1 MHSREENTDTLL
13 DTLDKGEVPPDLL
26 ATYIRQNEREHEQK
40 DEMIEQQGE
49 KINTLESENT
59 ELCKHVDHV
68 ESELEAERQKR
79 EQAEQKAD
87 AAVAHSRQ
95 LWNRIEGMTDTMSVN
110 TGGVHSRINEAL
122 SDPDEGETV
131 DTEPEDP
138 PIYDLVR
145 TPEHIAS
152 EVLEPT
158 QRRTRFF
165 WKDLSDYSRS
175 ASGGRLVTAS
185 EMRRVL
191 QAHESDHSETRIES
205 TIVKRVMDLSKTLT
219 RDVVKL
225 KKKDGEWRM
234 FVPNDWKERSREVFR
249 ERHGDADSAVS

>member
-1 MHSREENTDTLL
+1 MSNDLREIVTDLADRVDRLEAEN
-13 DTLDKGEVPPDLL
+13 
-26 ATYIRQNEREHEQK
+26 R
-40 DEMIEQQGE
+40 EQQE
-49 KINTLESENT
+49 RIE
-59 ELCKHVDHV
+59 EL
-68 ESELEAERQKR
+68 ESELEEEREKR
-79 EQAEQKAD
+79 KDAEQKAD
-87 AAVAHSRQ
+87 AAVAHIQQ
-95 LWNRIEGMTDTMSVN
+95 LWNRIEQVHTDLYTNISGLH
-110 TGGVHSRINEAL
+110 TRIDKSL
-122 SDPDEGETV
+122 SDPEEGETV

-175 ASGGRLVTAS
+175 ASGGRLVTAG

-191 QAHESDHSETRIES
+191 QAHESDYSDTRIES
-205 TIVKRVMDLSKTLT
+205 KIVKRVMDLSKTLT

-234 FVPNDWKERSREVFR
+234 FVPKDWKERSREVFR
-249 ERHGDADSAVS
+249 ERHGGADSAVS